1 MALIPVEDALA
12 RLLDGVAPCP
22 AEDVALSEAD
32 GRVLAAD
39 VLARRRQ
46 PPFDASAMDGYAMRA
61 ADIATVPAQLE
72 TIGESQAG
80 RRFDGTVGAG
90 QAVRIFTGAPVPPG
104 ADTILLQE
112 DAEVIGQGRIAAR
125 EATAAGR
132 HIRVAGLDF
141 ELGDTLLHA
150 GRELDPAALS
160 LAASGNHPRVS
171 VVGRPLV
178 AILAT
183 GDELVAPGGDP
194 GPDQIIASNAFGVAA
209 MVRRAGG
216 RALDLG
222 IVADE
227 RTIMRAAIDQAVEA
241 RPDII
246 VTLGGASVGDRD
258 LVQEVMAGAGME
270 LDFWKIAM
278 RPGKP
283 LMSGRIGSTR
293 IIGLPGNPVSSLV
306 CAQLFLVPLVT
317 AMAGRRHRPDLR
329 QAVLG
334 VPVAANDHRRD
345 YMRARIDLDAMPP
358 VVAPYP
364 RQDSSMLSTLAE
376 GNCLLLREP
385 HAPAAAAG
393 DPCTVLMTR

>member
-12 RLLDGVAPCP
+12 RLLDGVGPCP

-39 VLARRRQ
+39 VAARRRQ
-46 PPFDASAMDGYAMRA
+46 PPFDASAMDGYAVRA

-80 RRFDGTVGAG
+80 QRFEGTVGAG

-112 DAEVIGQGRIAAR
+112 DADIIGQGRIAAR

-132 HIRVAGLDF
+132 HIRIAGLDF

-160 LAASGNHPRVS
+160 LAASGNHPRVR

-216 RALDLG
+216 RVLDLG

-334 VPVAANDHRRD
+334 VPVPANDHRRD
-345 YMRARIDLDAMPP
+345 YMRARIELDSMPP

-385 HAPAAAAG
+385 HAPAAPAG

>member
-46 PPFDASAMDGYAMRA
+46 PPFDASAMDGYAVRA

-160 LAASGNHPRVS
+160 LAASGNHARVS

-216 RALDLG
+216 RVLDLG

-385 HAPAAAAG
+385 HAPATAAG

>member
-46 PPFDASAMDGYAMRA
+46 PPFDASAMDGYAVRA

-80 RRFDGTVGAG
+80 QRFDGTVGAG

-160 LAASGNHPRVS
+160 LAASGNHPRVR

-216 RALDLG
+216 RVLDLG

>member
-46 PPFDASAMDGYAMRA
+46 PPFDASAMDGYAVRA